1 MDKTTAPT
9 TEDIQDFFRDATEL
23 MRQKLNHEQNENAIE
38 AKKDYEALKQ
48 ICDLADAIY
57 NDIRPDENLYEIFNI
72 AAERV
77 GITRRLPDE
86 PDFDEST

>member
-1 MDKTTAPT
+1 M
-9 TEDIQDFFRDATEL
+9 
-23 MRQKLNHEQNENAIE
+23 NENNNDSS
-38 AKKDYEALKQ
+38 KDYEALKQ

-57 NDIRPDENLYEIFNI
+57 NDIRPDENLYEIFNV

-86 PDFDEST
+86 PDFE